1 MVECMKVLML
11 VIALFLVGCG
21 GLDGQSVHYLRQSQ
35 PFQTKLQS
43 YQTKLKEVAALPIL
57 QRGEAAKALLGE
69 VEADHKKL
77 GELTPS
83 AKVMPVH
90 KELDTLYTT
99 LEEFLKVT
107 LSGRGDG
114 QDPRVGQLSK
124 QWADHL
130 DKLQTELQHLGP

>member
-1 MVECMKVLML
+1 MKVLILM
-11 VIALFLVGCG
+11 VALLLAGCG

-43 YQTKLKEVAALPIL
+43 YQTKLKEVSAVPLE
-57 QRGEAAKALLGE
+57 QRGAAAKALLAE

-99 LEEFLKVT
+99 LEDFIKAT
-107 LSGRGDG
+107 LSGRGDAK
-114 QDPRVGQLSK
+114 DPRVGQLSK

-130 DKLQTELQHLGP
+130 DKLQVELQHLGP

>member
-1 MVECMKVLML
+1 MKVLILM
-11 VIALFLVGCG
+11 VALFLAGCG

-43 YQTKLKEVAALPIL
+43 YQTKLKEVAAVPME
-57 QRGEAAKALLGE
+57 QRSGAAKALLSE

-77 GELTPS
+77 GELKPS
-83 AKVMPVH
+83 DKVMPVH

-99 LEEFLKVT
+99 MEDFIKVT
-107 LSGRGDG
+107 LSGSGDSK
-114 QDPRVGQLSK
+114 DPKVGQLSK

>member
-1 MVECMKVLML
+1 MKVLILM
-11 VIALFLVGCG
+11 VALILVGCG

-43 YQTKLKEVAALPIL
+43 YQTKLKEVAGVPME
-57 QRGEAAKALLGE
+57 QRGAAAKALLSE

-77 GELTPS
+77 GELDPS
-83 AKVMPVH
+83 PKVMPVH
-90 KELDTLYTT
+90 KELDTLYATM
-99 LEEFLKVT
+99 EEFIKVT
-107 LSGRGDG
+107 LSGRGDAK
-114 QDPRVGQLSK
+114 DPRVGQLSK